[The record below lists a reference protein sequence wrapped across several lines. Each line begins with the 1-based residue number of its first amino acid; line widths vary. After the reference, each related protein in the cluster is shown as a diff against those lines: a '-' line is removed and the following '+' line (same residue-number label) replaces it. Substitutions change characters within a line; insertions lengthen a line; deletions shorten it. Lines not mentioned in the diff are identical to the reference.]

1 MRVPALLLMALCLA
15 GCTGMSAREGSGG
28 VSVPDSIAG
37 SQGFALRLVSFRER
51 RFVST
56 IRQRYDFSCGSA
68 AIATLLTHHYARPT
82 TEEQVFRAM
91 FEGGDGARIRAEGF
105 SMLDM
110 QRYLASRGL
119 QANGY
124 RLPLSRI
131 EELRIPAIVLI
142 DIAGYRHFVVLRGIR
157 PDRVLLGDPN
167 LGTRSMPRAEF
178 ERAWNGVLFFILDHM
193 EIAQASFSRA
203 EDWNARPRAAPELAR
218 GMIDLGSIG
227 IGIRDNRLF

>member
-82 TEEQVFRAM
+82 TE
-91 FEGGDGARIRAEGF
+91 
-105 SMLDM
+105 
-110 QRYLASRGL
+110 
-119 QANGY
+119 
-124 RLPLSRI
+124 
-131 EELRIPAIVLI
+131 
-142 DIAGYRHFVVLRGIR
+142 
-157 PDRVLLGDPN
+157 
-167 LGTRSMPRAEF
+167 
-178 ERAWNGVLFFILDHM
+178 
-193 EIAQASFSRA
+193 
-203 EDWNARPRAAPELAR
+203 
-218 GMIDLGSIG
+218 
-227 IGIRDNRLF
+227 

>member
-1 MRVPALLLMALCLA
+1 M
-15 GCTGMSAREGSGG
+15 T
-28 VSVPDSIAG
+28 VPDSIAG
-37 SQGFALRLVSFRER
+37 TQGFGLRLVSFRER

-124 RLPLSRI
+124 RLPLARI
-131 EELRIPAIVLI
+131 EELRVPAIVLI
-142 DIAGYRHFVVLRGIR
+142 DLNGYRHFVVLRGLTAE
-157 PDRVLLGDPN
+157 RVLLGDPN
-167 LGTRSMPRAEF
+167 LGTRTMPRAEF
-178 ERAWNGVLFFILDHM
+178 ERAWSGVVFFILDHM
-193 EIAQASFSRA
+193 EIAQASFGRA
-203 EDWNARPRAAPELAR
+203 EDWNARPRASTDLAR
-218 GMIDLGSIG
+218 QMIDLGIAG
-227 IGIRDNRLF
+227 MGIRDNRFF